1 MSKNKEKNFNTGLI
15 TGRTWIASHAPD
27 SDTIESMRTSWP
39 CPDAT
44 PSPNMLSIVANRGI
58 TSSGEMEQYFYP
70 KKENL
75 YDPLLLTDMEK
86 AALRVLQA
94 AENSE
99 KVAVHGDFDVDGLT
113 GTALIAQ
120 TLRALKVN
128 NNSVELVAP
137 FVPDRHIDGY
147 GVAIRMIEQWGKESV
162 NLLITIDTGSSA
174 LAEVNRAAELGMDVV
189 ILDHHLFD
197 AQPEGAHAL
206 VNPRTVGDKY
216 PNSELCGVA
225 VGFKLVQALRKLNKE
240 CLPPGFENEVID
252 LAALGL
258 ISDQMSLQGENRAIV
273 QWGMKKIRSVS
284 RVRPGVKALFDVSNL
299 ELGIASTTDVAYQI
313 APRLN
318 ACGRIGDVQVALD
331 LLKED
336 LPNAPELA
344 KTANQENVKRRAKD
358 MSLREDAEQMAIE
371 FVDRG
376 DIGLVLGSEDW
387 HRGIVGIG
395 ASRMVELY
403 NVPSILFSFE
413 KGEARGSARS
423 IPGVDVKS
431 VLDNCSE
438 HLVRYGG
445 HAMAAGLTLKCK
457 DLDSFRAAFLEALAN
472 ASGDCVVNQYYDLE
486 LMYSDMAA
494 ESISGL
500 LMETELMEPYGE
512 GNRRPVFRCNEL
524 KLKRAPVLMGK
535 TGEHLKF
542 SFTGIGR
549 EFVSFGSGRTWRDE
563 VMKLGGNAEAINMSW
578 DVLFQ
583 LVPNKWRPRNNA
595 NVDPVQIQLTD
606 IMPSKL

>member
-1 MSKNKEKNFNTGLI
+1 VSNNKEKLLNTGLI
-15 TGRTWIASHAPD
+15 TGRTWIASLAPE
-27 SDTIESMRTSWP
+27 SNTIDSMRTSWP
-39 CPDAT
+39 CPDAA
-44 PSPNMLSIVANRGI
+44 PSPNMLSIVASRGI
-58 TSSGEMEQYFYP
+58 TTNVEMEQYFYP
-70 KKENL
+70 KKENIH
-75 YDPLLLTDMEK
+75 DPLLLNDMEK

-94 AENSE
+94 AEKSE

-120 TLRALKVN
+120 TLRALEVN
-128 NNSVELVAP
+128 GSSIELMEP

-147 GVAIRMIEQWGKESV
+147 GVAIRMIEQWGKDSV
-162 NLLITIDTGSSA
+162 DLLITIDTGSSA
-174 LAEVNRAAELGMDVV
+174 QAEVNRAAELGMDVI

-197 AQPEGAHAL
+197 VQPEGVHAL
-206 VNPRTVGDKY
+206 VNPRAIDDKY

-225 VGFKLVQALRKLNKE
+225 VGFKLVQALRKLNSE
-240 CLPPGFENEVID
+240 SLPPGFENEVID

-258 ISDQMSLQGENRAIV
+258 VSDQMSLQGENRAIV
-273 QWGMKKIRSVS
+273 QWGMEKIRSVS

-336 LPNAPELA
+336 LPNASELA
-344 KTANQENVKRRAKD
+344 KTANRENVKRRAID
-358 MSLREDAEQMAIE
+358 MSLREDAEQMAVE

-472 ASGDCVVNQYYDLE
+472 ASGECVVNQYYDLE
-486 LMYSDMAA
+486 LMYQDMKA
-494 ESISGL
+494 ENISSL
-500 LMETELMEPYGE
+500 LLETELLEPYGE
-512 GNRRPVFRCNEL
+512 GNRRPVFRCN
-524 KLKRAPVLMGK
+524 KLQMKRAPVLMGK

-542 SFTGIGR
+542 SFAGIGR
-549 EFVSFGSGRTWRDE
+549 EFVSFGSGRTWREE
-563 VMKLGGNAEAINMSW
+563 VKKLGGNSKTFDMNW